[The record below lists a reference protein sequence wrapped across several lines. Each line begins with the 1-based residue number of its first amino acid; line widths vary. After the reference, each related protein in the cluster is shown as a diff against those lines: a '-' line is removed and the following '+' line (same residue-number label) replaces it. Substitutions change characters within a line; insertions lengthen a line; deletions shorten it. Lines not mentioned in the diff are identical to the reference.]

1 MNIHEV
7 AVAVEKAI
15 LVGVVLPK
23 DRRWEVDEYLSEL
36 QQLAATAGV
45 EVVDQLVQD
54 RQRLDPATFIGS
66 GKVEE
71 LQQMVNGYQAKAVIF
86 DEDLTP
92 AQIRNLE
99 KAIKAK
105 IIDRSTLILDIF
117 AKHARTRTAKTQV
130 ELAQLQHLLPR
141 LTRQWTHL
149 SRQVGGIGTK
159 GPGETQ
165 LETDRRLIRTRIETL
180 RRELAKIDRQ
190 RQTRRKGRQE
200 SFRASLIGYTNVG
213 KSTIMNLF
221 SGADVLVE
229 DQLFA
234 TLDPTVRQVPLDST
248 HTILLSDTVG
258 FIRKLPHQLVE
269 SFKSTLDEAV
279 EADLLLHVVDVS
291 HPAFHDQVQVVN
303 EVLEEIGAAQ
313 KPVLMVF
320 NKIDRLKEK
329 TMLPALQQQYPQA
342 VFISATRQ
350 IRTEKLKQEL
360 VRFMEKNFV
369 KTTVKIP
376 LRHAGLVNQIY
387 AMAVVLQQKYTDNE
401 VILTFKSTAVNR
413 DKIRYLVDSAG
424 AGNGKALPFREEEG
438 KD

>member
-7 AVAVEKAI
+7 AVEVEKAI

-36 QQLAATAGV
+36 QQLASTAGV

-71 LQQMVNGYQAKAVIF
+71 LQQMVNAYQAKAVIF

-180 RRELAKIDRQ
+180 RRELARIDRQ

-291 HPAFHDQVQVVN
+291 HPQFHDQVQVVN

-329 TMLPALQQQYPQA
+329 TMLPSLKQQYPQA

-376 LRHAGLVNQIY
+376 LKHAGLVNQIY
-387 AMAVVLQQKYTDNE
+387 GIAVVLQQKYTENE
-401 VILTFKSTAVNR
+401 IILTFKSTAVNR
-413 DKIRYLVDSAG
+413 DKIRYLVDNAG
-424 AGNGKALPFREEEG
+424 AGNGKVLPLRDQE
-438 KD
+438 D

>member
-7 AVAVEKAI
+7 AVEVEKAI

-71 LQQMVNGYQAKAVIF
+71 LQQMVNAYQAKAVIF

-180 RRELAKIDRQ
+180 RRELARIDLQ

-221 SGADVLVE
+221 SGAEVLVE

-291 HPAFHDQVQVVN
+291 HPAFHEQIQVVN
-303 EVLEEIGAAQ
+303 EVLKEIGAAQ

-329 TMLPALQQQYPQA
+329 TMLPSLKRQYPQA

-376 LRHAGLVNQIY
+376 LTHAGLVNQIY
-387 AMAVVLQQKYTDNE
+387 GMAVVLQQKYTE
-401 VILTFKSTAVNR
+401 HEIILTFKSTAVNR
-413 DKIRYLVDSAG
+413 DKIRYLVDSAS
-424 AGNGKALPFREEEG
+424 AGNGKALPLREEG

>member
-7 AVAVEKAI
+7 AVEVEKAI

-71 LQQMVNGYQAKAVIF
+71 LQQMVNAYQAKAVIF

-180 RRELAKIDRQ
+180 RRELARIDLQ

-221 SGADVLVE
+221 SGAEVLVE

-291 HPAFHDQVQVVN
+291 HPAFHEQIQVVN
-303 EVLEEIGAAQ
+303 EVLKEIGAAQ

-329 TMLPALQQQYPQA
+329 TMLPSLKRQYPQA

-376 LRHAGLVNQIY
+376 LAHAGLVNQIY
-387 AMAVVLQQKYTDNE
+387 GMAVVLQQKYTE
-401 VILTFKSTAVNR
+401 HEIILTFKSTAVNR
-413 DKIRYLVDSAG
+413 DKIRYLVDSAS
-424 AGNGKALPFREEEG
+424 AGNGG
-438 KD
+438 CVIC

>member
-7 AVAVEKAI
+7 AVEVEKAI

-71 LQQMVNGYQAKAVIF
+71 LQQMVNAYQAKAVIF

-180 RRELAKIDRQ
+180 RRELARIDLQ

-221 SGADVLVE
+221 SGAEVLVE

-291 HPAFHDQVQVVN
+291 HPAFHEQIQVVN
-303 EVLEEIGAAQ
+303 EVLKEIGAAQ

-329 TMLPALQQQYPQA
+329 TMLPSLKRQYPQA

-376 LRHAGLVNQIY
+376 LTHAGLVNQIY
-387 AMAVVLQQKYTDNE
+387 GMAVVLQQKYTE
-401 VILTFKSTAVNR
+401 HEIILTFKSTAVNR
-413 DKIRYLVDSAG
+413 DKIRYLVDSAS
-424 AGNGKALPFREEEG
+424 AGNGG
-438 KD
+438 CVIC

>member
-1 MNIHEV
+1 M
-7 AVAVEKAI
+7 
-15 LVGVVLPK
+15 PK

-71 LQQMVNGYQAKAVIF
+71 LQQMVNAYQAKAVIF

-180 RRELAKIDRQ
+180 RRELARIDLQ

-221 SGADVLVE
+221 SGAEVLVE

-291 HPAFHDQVQVVN
+291 HPAFHEQIQVVN
-303 EVLEEIGAAQ
+303 EVLKEIGAAQ

-329 TMLPALQQQYPQA
+329 TMLPSLKRQYPQA

-376 LRHAGLVNQIY
+376 LTHAGLVNQIY
-387 AMAVVLQQKYTDNE
+387 GMAVVLQQKYTE
-401 VILTFKSTAVNR
+401 HEIILTFKSTAVNR
-413 DKIRYLVDSAG
+413 DKIRYLVDSAS
-424 AGNGKALPFREEEG
+424 AGNGG
-438 KD
+438 CVIC

>member
-1 MNIHEV
+1 MHEV
-7 AVAVEKAI
+7 AVEVEKAI

-71 LQQMVNGYQAKAVIF
+71 LQQMVNAYQAKAVIF

-180 RRELAKIDRQ
+180 RRELARIDLQ

-221 SGADVLVE
+221 SGAEVLVE

-291 HPAFHDQVQVVN
+291 HPAFHEQIQVVN
-303 EVLEEIGAAQ
+303 EVLKEIGAAQ

-329 TMLPALQQQYPQA
+329 TMLPSLKRQYPQA

-376 LRHAGLVNQIY
+376 LTHAGLVNQIY
-387 AMAVVLQQKYTDNE
+387 GMAVVLQQKYTE
-401 VILTFKSTAVNR
+401 HEIILTFKSTAVNR
-413 DKIRYLVDSAG
+413 DKIRYLVDSAS
-424 AGNGKALPFREEEG
+424 AGNGG
-438 KD
+438 CVIC